1 MIRNGLVSITF
12 RQLTPR
18 EIVALV
24 ARAGLAGIEW
34 GGDVHVPHGQV
45 ATGGEVAR
53 MTQDAG
59 LAVAAYGSYYRVG
72 VSEADGLAFE
82 RVLQTASAL
91 AAPTVRVWAG
101 NRGSADTD
109 ASYRAAV
116 AEDARRIADLAQAAG
131 ITLSFEYHRGTLT
144 DTNASAQRLLQEV
157 AHPNVYTCWQP
168 PVSEPPAY
176 CLSGLDA
183 IAPRLTNV
191 HVFHWLAETPTA
203 AVDRRPLAE
212 GAGLWRQ
219 YLARVAATGRQ
230 HFALIEFVR
239 GGDPEQLLVDAQA
252 RKTWLGE
259 IG

>member
-1 MIRNGLVSITF
+1 MIRDGLVSITF

-18 EIVALV
+18 AIVALV
-24 ARAGLAGIEW
+24 ARAGLA

-45 ATGGEVAR
+45 ATAREVAR

-59 LAVAAYGSYYRVG
+59 LVVAAYGSYYRVG

-82 RVLQTASAL
+82 QVLETAAAL
-91 AAPTVRVWAG
+91 VAPTVRVWAG
-101 NRGSADTD
+101 THGSADAD
-109 ASYRAAV
+109 AGYRAAV
-116 AEDARRIADLAQAAG
+116 TEDARRIAGLAQGAG
-131 ITLSFEYHRGTLT
+131 ISISFEYHRGTLA

-168 PVSEPPAY
+168 PVAEPPAY

-219 YLARVAATGRQ
+219 YLARVAATGRD

-239 GGDPEQLLVDAQA
+239 GDEPEQLLVDAHA
-252 RKTWLGE
+252 LKTWLAE